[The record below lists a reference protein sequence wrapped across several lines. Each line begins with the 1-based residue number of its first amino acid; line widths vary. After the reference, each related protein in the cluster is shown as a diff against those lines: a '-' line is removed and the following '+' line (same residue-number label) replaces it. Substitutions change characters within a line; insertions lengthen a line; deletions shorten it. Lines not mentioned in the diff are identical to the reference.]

1 MVALPAA
8 QKARAEQ
15 AAATWGTGRTSHAR
29 QAFAPAMA
37 SPAESIALAPALA
50 TAPIAD
56 DEKRSPEVLR
66 LLSAAGAVSRSIS
79 TVEEEEPIESA
90 DDPAPIIRRVCPLT
104 AEAPLN
110 MAFVI
115 AVTGAALEGLG
126 SIRFELSP
134 ASIADHS

>member
-1 MVALPAA
+1 
-8 QKARAEQ
+8 
-15 AAATWGTGRTSHAR
+15 
-29 QAFAPAMA
+29 MA
-37 SPAESIALAPALA
+37 SPAESIAVAALV

-56 DEKRSPEVLR
+56 DENRSPEVLR
-66 LLSAAGAVSRSIS
+66 LLSAVAVASRSIS
-79 TVEEEEPIESA
+79 TSMEEERIETA